1 MKQMKLKNVL
11 AAFAAAVALTGVAVA
26 QPYGMGPGMMGG
38 YGGSYGGMG
47 PGMMG
52 GSGGGYG
59 MGPGMMFG
67 YANDAYAGLDLTPEQ
82 QKAIAGIQE
91 QTSKAMWQFM
101 GTMHGQ
107 GYHMRG
113 MFGPGPLDEA
123 AARKAFQTMAE
134 TQKAMFELQLDARKK
149 IDAVLTKDQREKLG
163 RYWNSR

>member
-1 MKQMKLKNVL
+1 MKLKNVL
-11 AAFAAAVALTGVAVA
+11 AGVAATVALAGVAVA

-38 YGGSYGGMG
+38 YGGGYGMG

-52 GSGGGYG
+52 GSGYG

-67 YANDAYAGLDLTPEQ
+67 YTNEAYAGLGLTPEQ

-91 QTSKAMWQFM
+91 QASKAMWQLM

-107 GYHMRG
+107 GYHMQG
-113 MFGPGPLDEA
+113 MFGPGPFDEA
-123 AARKAFQTMAE
+123 AARKAFQTMTE

-149 IDAVLTKDQREKLG
+149 IDAVLTQDQRDKLSH
-163 RYWNSR
+163 YWSSR